1 MAPQNVSSGAAG
13 ASRAYG
19 LILMLLTSLLSSAC
33 SLAVPSAAQKH
44 YSGSGG
50 GGGGYSDQNHGTL
63 SASSPSTVGTTPSTL
78 TLLHVVQQQQPE
90 RKQHGNHRRP
100 AEPTAALGADG
111 EHEYGQWP
119 DHPDLYNLTLTAMRQ
134 YLRNH
139 LNASRYGKAPRKRSH
154 LHVDAVDVEFYR
166 RFKEFN
172 TSQAVLDGV
181 AGLGSYPLGP
191 TPNGSVGIGTDAV
204 DRDGPAEPLPSVVNV
219 TSVPVASSS
228 VAPPA
233 TTGQRDYSVLMDDPR
248 GYITVPSSFPL
259 RPGKTSTT
267 WNSTFTQHRG
277 KWRRVNETRGAG
289 LSL

>member
-1 MAPQNVSSGAAG
+1 
-13 ASRAYG
+13 
-19 LILMLLTSLLSSAC
+19 MLLTSLLSSAC

-78 TLLHVVQQQQPE
+78 TLLHVVQQQQQPE

-267 WNSTFTQHRG
+267 WNSTFAQHRG

>member
-1 MAPQNVSSGAAG
+1 
-13 ASRAYG
+13 
-19 LILMLLTSLLSSAC
+19 MLLTSLLSSAC

-78 TLLHVVQQQQPE
+78 TLLHVVQQQQQPE

-181 AGLGSYPLGP
+181 PVWGP
-191 TPNGSVGIGTDAV
+191 
-204 DRDGPAEPLPSVVNV
+204 EPLPSVVNV

-267 WNSTFTQHRG
+267 WNSTFAQHR
-277 KWRRVNETRGAG
+277 V
-289 LSL
+289 L